1 MRFFTQKHRYMQK
14 ILVVEDEQSLLEM
27 ITFNLELEGYE
38 VRSVSNGRKAQELV
52 NEISQYDLVVLD
64 VMLPEVSG
72 LDVCRSYRAVSNVPI
87 LILSAKGTTID
98 RIAGLKLGANDY
110 LPKPFD
116 LEELL
121 LRVRV
126 LVGNNLK
133 RPQMEELT
141 IGRMHVNFGAVE
153 VINLETGQKHELTKR
168 ELELL
173 QFFNQHRDEVVS
185 RDELLNSLWKNDHF
199 PTGRTIDNYILNFR
213 KLFEADPKNP
223 VYFHSIRGI
232 GYKFT
237 LPE

>member
-1 MRFFTQKHRYMQK
+1 MQQ
-14 ILVVEDEQSLLEM
+14 ILVVEDESSLLEM
-27 ITFNLELEGYE
+27 IVLNLELEGYK
-38 VRSVSNGRKAQELV
+38 VTGVSNGSKALDFQDKL
-52 NEISQYDLVVLD
+52 NEFSLVVLD

-72 LDVCRSYRAVSNVPI
+72 LDICRAYRKVSEVPI
-87 LILSAKGTTID
+87 LFLSAKGTTID

-121 LRVRV
+121 LRVKV
-126 LVGNNLK
+126 LMNVQQKTKNNA
-133 RPQMEELT
+133 EDLT
-141 IGRMHVNFGAVE
+141 IGDMYIHFSSFE
-153 VINLETGQKHELTKR
+153 VKHLVTGEKYELTKR
-168 ELELL
+168 EMELL
-173 QFFNQHRDEVVS
+173 QFFNAHKDEVVS

-213 KLFEADPKNP
+213 KLFEKDPKNP

-237 LPE
+237 LAD